1 MNHSRLMILN
11 VMAAVAGILLTA
23 ALWLVQTHSLIVS
36 ELRQDQGRQLET
48 FRELLS
54 ARGEDFRVVDGVLL
68 AGDYVID
75 GNHEIPRTIARIFG
89 GIATVFHGDV
99 RVATSLE
106 DAEGRPATE
115 APFDENVQERLLRGE
130 PYEGEAFILG
140 ETYLVR
146 LEPLHDAQG
155 TIVGALGVGLNK
167 ADFVADLRKVH
178 RKTAMAAC
186 GVIGVFALL
195 AALLIRRNSEIRTVL
210 DRSEFERKLTEFSVQ
225 NAGISIYRIAE
236 DARILFANRCAS
248 RTLGYPPEELAGMK
262 ISDLDPFYPIDLW
275 PIHWKDLREKGV
287 IHLESAHRT
296 RGGRI
301 LPMEITAHFF
311 KFGDIE
317 YNFAFA
323 RDITERKRA
332 EGLLEAEK
340 ETFRTIAAGAPLQ
353 ETISLLCARLGDL
366 AGGGQ
371 CSILLLDPLSG
382 EVRPCAGQDLP
393 KEVLDTLVAGSKVV
407 ADLPGETWSL
417 PVLSSTGELYGTI
430 VLQDGLPDTFL
441 QQAVSRAADL
451 VRIALERA
459 RSEEALRRS
468 EEKFSRAFHTSPDS
482 FVLSRISDGV
492 LLEVNSGFCSI
503 LGYSSQEASGKTV
516 DALRIW
522 ENPADRRI
530 FLEKLEKNGEV
541 RDMETTLRRKDGSL
555 FTGLVSART
564 LQVGDEKCVL
574 SIGRDIS
581 AQKRSEK
588 ALRQSEERFRQIFEQ
603 NEDAII
609 LLDLRTFELID
620 GNREAERLYGCT
632 RDGLFRLVPWG
643 VLAPGDAQNFIQALS
658 LLPRKGGFHLDRL
671 ENLRLDGSVIT
682 VSMWSKVIRLDD
694 EEVLYCSIRDITEK
708 VRIESRMKATQAQLI
723 HANKMASLGM
733 LVSGIA
739 HEVNNPNNCILLNS
753 SLLGDI
759 WNDAVGVLEEHHR
772 ENGDLT
778 LAGIPWEE
786 AEETVLHLL
795 GGISRGSERIAAI
808 VKTMRDFV
816 RSDRQGLD
824 GEVDLCKVVR
834 DAAQM
839 LTPLIHKH
847 TDHLHLLLPEGLPP
861 MRGSAQQIEQV
872 VINLLAN
879 ALQALPRKSSAVR
892 VEGHWEEKE
901 GLLLLQIRDEGRG
914 MDPSTLKRLA
924 EPFFST
930 RRQDGGTGLGLFIS
944 TSIVEAHGGSIA
956 FDSLPGRGTTVT
968 LRFPVGESP
977 SNKER
982 CADERDS

>member
-1 MNHSRLMILN
+1 MSHSKLIFFSAL
-11 VMAAVAGILLTA
+11 AAMAGILLTA
-23 ALWLVQTHSLIVS
+23 ALWFGQTRALIVT
-36 ELRQDQGRQLET
+36 ELHTDQERQLES
-48 FRELLS
+48 FRALLL
-54 ARGEDFRVVDGVLL
+54 ARGDRFHVRDGLL
-68 AGDYVID
+68 LVGEYVIE
-75 GNHEIPRTIARIFG
+75 GNHDIPRTVAGIFG

-99 RVATSLE
+99 RAATSLE
-106 DAEGRPATE
+106 DGAEVPLDPG
-115 APFDENVQERLLRGE
+115 VHERLLGGAPYRGE
-130 PYEGEAFILG
+130 AIILG
-140 ETYLVR
+140 ENYLVR

-155 TIVGALGVGLNK
+155 TVIGALGVGLNK
-167 ADFVADLRKVH
+167 KDFLADLRKVH

-186 GVIGVFALL
+186 GVIGGLAVL

-225 NAGISIYRIAE
+225 NADISIYRIAE

-248 RTLGYPPEELAGMK
+248 RTLGYAPEELAGMK
-262 ISDLDPFYPIDLW
+262 ISDVDPFYPIDLW
-275 PIHWKDLREKGV
+275 PSHWKDLREKGV

-296 RGGRI
+296 RSGRI

-323 RDITERKRA
+323 RDITERRRA
-332 EGLLEAEK
+332 EGLLQAEK
-340 ETFRTIAAGAPLQ
+340 EIFREIASGAPLG
-353 ETISLLCARLGDL
+353 ETFSLLCARLGDL
-366 AGGGQ
+366 AGGGP

-382 EVRPCAGQDLP
+382 GVRPCAGQDLSEAVSDP
-393 KEVLDTLVAGSKVV
+393 PVAGSEV
-407 ADLPGETWSL
+407 AADPPKETWSV
-417 PVLSSTGELYGTI
+417 PVLSSTGALYGRI
-430 VLQDGLPDTFL
+430 VLRGTLPDPFL

-482 FVLSRISDGV
+482 FALARISDGV
-492 LLEVNSGFCSI
+492 LLEVNSGFCAIFGHSPE
-503 LGYSSQEASGKTV
+503 EASGKSV
-516 DALRIW
+516 DDLGLWA
-522 ENPADRRI
+522 NPADRRL
-530 FLEKLEKNGEV
+530 FLEKLETGEV
-541 RDMETTLRRKDGSL
+541 RDLEIALRRKDGSL

-564 LQVGDEKCVL
+564 LQVGDETCIL

-581 AQKRSEK
+581 AQKKAET

-643 VLAPGDAQNFIQALS
+643 ILAPGDSQNFIQALS
-658 LLPRKGGFHLDRL
+658 RLSHRGGFHLDRL
-671 ENLRLDGSVIT
+671 ENVRLDGSVIT

-759 WNDAVGVLEEHHR
+759 WDDAVGILEEHHR
-772 ENGDLT
+772 ECGDLN

-808 VKTMRDFV
+808 VNTMRDFV
-816 RSDRQGLD
+816 RNDPKGLD

-834 DAAQM
+834 DAAQL

-847 TDHLHLLLPEGLPP
+847 TDHLHLLLPEGLPSV
-861 MRGSAQQIEQV
+861 RGSAQQIEQV

-879 ALQALPRKSSAVR
+879 ALQSLPRKSSAVH
-892 VEGHWEEKE
+892 VEGRFEEEE
-901 GLLLLQIRDEGRG
+901 GVLLRIRDEGRG
-914 MDPSTLKRLA
+914 MDPSTLKKIA

-930 RRQDGGTGLGLFIS
+930 RREEGGTGLGLFIAA
-944 TSIVEAHGGSIA
+944 SIVEAHGGSIA

-968 LRFPVGESP
+968 LRFPAAESS

-982 CADERDS
+982 RADERDS